1 MPGTIV
7 SIAAAIPW
15 GTLIE
20 HAPKAFEKA
29 TSVYDGISK
38 TLKERSSRQRAIGSK
53 KLTQAEIIES
63 LETDISN
70 LSSEL
75 MSLSELAK
83 STSEV
88 NQGLLAQV
96 SRNKNLLTVSLTLNA
111 VCIIGILAIAILT
124 L

>member
-29 TSVYDGISK
+29 TNIYDRISI

-63 LETDISN
+63 LESDILS
-70 LSSEL
+70 LSSEI

-83 STSEV
+83 STSEM

-96 SRNKNLLTVSLTLNA
+96 SRNKNLLTLSLIMNA
-111 VCIIGILAIAILT
+111 FCILGILAIAILT